1 MRTAQTLL
9 VSTLLGA
16 TVFAVMVG
24 DSASTGCG
32 MEIEVHNLGSGAGTI
47 DWGDSDVRSSEVVA
61 GDRVPDEWERLG
73 AGMTSFGR
81 GELVTRAVEL
91 DGPCDVDRQ
100 LRIAV
105 TRGSSA
111 WYEYY
116 PSAASWSR
124 DGTAHVDVWAGTKR
138 PLRNVAARISISVS
152 GSGATPSSSS
162 RRRVRSTAADVR
174 APSPR

>member
-24 DSASTGCG
+24 DSVATGCG
-32 MEIEVHNLGSGAGTI
+32 MEIEVHNLGGHSGTI
-47 DWGDSDVRSSEVVA
+47 DWGDSDVRTSEVVA
-61 GDRVPDEWERLG
+61 GVRVPDDWEGIGSGTTSIG
-73 AGMTSFGR
+73 AG
-81 GELVTRAVEL
+81 ELGTRAL

-105 TRGSSA
+105 TRGSNT

-124 DGTAHVDVWAGTKR
+124 EGTAHVDFWAATKR
-138 PLRNVAARISISVS
+138 PIRSVAARMSISVS
-152 GSGATPSSSS
+152 GSGDTPSSSS
-162 RRRVRSTAADVR
+162 SRRVRSTAADVR